1 MQQGRGE
8 EGQVLGD
15 KTVQTLPGVVFSDGE
30 LPHGGPPECILSI
43 IPVLWENVKEE
54 PGMVLEFFSVVIP
67 RVALGLLAGAAC
79 GNIHL

>member
-1 MQQGRGE
+1 
-8 EGQVLGD
+8 
-15 KTVQTLPGVVFSDGE
+15 
-30 LPHGGPPECILSI
+30 LSI

-67 RVALGLLAGAAC
+67 RAALGLLAGTAC